1 MTVTLDEIRKEFP
14 TAGYAPDPACQYCH
28 GTGTRG
34 PRKVIV
40 IRRDLSVETE
50 ERPEEGDDPCICIF
64 VGDPRTRDIA
74 VNAFRTLAGGE
85 LARLGKAAPGD

>member
-14 TAGYAPDPACQYCH
+14 TAGYAPDPNCRYCH

-40 IRRDLSVETE
+40 IHEDLSVVTE
-50 ERPEEGDDPCICIF
+50 ERPEEGHQPCICVF
-64 VGDPRTRDIA
+64 VGDPEMRALAVDIFHEMA
-74 VNAFRTLAGGE
+74 REE
-85 LARLGKAAPGD
+85 LSKMGKAPPGG